1 MRKFKEKEDGESRRN
16 LFKNLSK
23 TFEKI
28 FKFSSDAI
36 IQPTNAQTGELYNGA
51 SNGDDLCR
59 LP

>member
-1 MRKFKEKEDGESRRN
+1 MRKFKEKENGESRRN

-36 IQPTNAQTGELYNGA
+36 IQPTNA
-51 SNGDDLCR
+51 
-59 LP
+59 